1 MDKPKRTG
9 SFMNLIDVNKWL
21 VKNDLPELNTEGN
34 QVTTKRIKNLMDEK
48 TFKEMSCEVVTL
60 LITDENRND

>member
-1 MDKPKRTG
+1 MTYL
-9 SFMNLIDVNKWL
+9 NLIQKV
-21 VKNDLPELNTEGN
+21 
-34 QVTTKRIKNLMDEK
+34 TKRIKNLMDEK

>member
-34 QVTTKRIKNLMDEK
+34 QTY
-48 TFKEMSCEVVTL
+48 KES
-60 LITDENRND
+60 NG